1 MSQSFERVLDGAI
14 EALRT
19 TILPHLSDSF
29 VRGQA
34 YGVIFA
40 LNGLKLGADWAAGP
54 LLAQVALQDK
64 AFAAVSHLAGGL
76 SHPPIPALPRL
87 AGGVTD
93 GAALEAL
100 RDEGDRQLGALLM
113 WASGDAASQDQAVA
127 GEIQDTLRR
136 FMREQMTLDI
146 GTMAKSMFHE
156 LATGEDSPP
165 GVSARG

>member
-19 TILPHLSDSF
+19 SILPHLSDSF

-64 AFAAVSHLAGGL
+64 AFEAVSHFAAEL
-76 SHPPIPALPRL
+76 SHPPLPALPRF
-87 AGGVTD
+87 AGGITD
-93 GAALEAL
+93 GGALEAL

-113 WASGDAASQDQAVA
+113 WASTEAAAGDQAVA
-127 GEIQDTLRR
+127 GEIRDTLRR
-136 FMREQMTLDI
+136 FMRELMTLEI

-156 LATGEDSPP
+156 LATGEDAPP
-165 GVSARG
+165 GMSARG